1 MQAAAIASVQS
12 TSFLSSMQRGQRVL
26 VRVLAGMGL
35 VMLALGVALMFHL
48 RSQAESIATSLAEQ
62 ESRRLETFEKISPGR
77 VIENTSEHPALALAM
92 RTLVLG
98 ERCLYQVSPSQTVLI
113 SRSQEGYKIW
123 DTGGITPPVL
133 FSDLALTIGL
143 PGQKP
148 LLEGSPVWSSLFSR
162 AEVPV
167 PATPL
172 TLRVAQPAPLLLSLA
187 FLSVL
192 AGLGAPIGAL
202 VLWQRLSRQIAA
214 CRAERSIFQQHLMG
228 LVSESAI
235 HRQEDRTRDFNM
247 QHLAQAADRFL
258 AQTQKL
264 QFTWSEHD
272 EHLGLI
278 RLLLGNVLRLTERI
292 ERDDQFRSSIE
303 ELQRVAL
310 ASIADGV
317 VVTDSQLQVL
327 LVNPAAERMI
337 GIKQDA
343 AIGQKVTKIVR
354 LEQIRDPSTDHHRQD
369 PLPMIRGTA
378 TDSSHFMPRDGDA
391 GRPHVLIRSDGSTR
405 RILLS
410 RAPIHDS
417 CGRSSGAV
425 WALCDVTDEFALQS
439 RLGQTM
445 KMESLGQ
452 LASGVAHDFNNVL
465 TTVLGAANLLQRR
478 LPDTMPEAQA
488 KVKMIS
494 DAVEQASGLTR
505 RLLRFA
511 RRSPGRNRPFG
522 IQTVMSETVD
532 LVSHSMD
539 LNHHIT
545 IKTPSQPMCVMG
557 DRSLMQNAL
566 MNLLLNARDAMPHG
580 GKISIVARSVEIKQ
594 RILDG
599 KPIDLPD
606 GSYVG
611 ISVIDTGH
619 GMSPEVK
626 ERLFEPFFTTKDPD
640 KGTGMGLATVYGTV
654 KHHGG
659 CIVVES
665 EQGKGTTFQLILPLT
680 DREEHETQPAVQAS
694 PQQAASGCVL
704 VADDEDALRELLVEA
719 LQEAGYQVLGAAN
732 GREALE
738 CLRTNEIDLILLDIA
753 MPRMDGIT
761 CLNQIRRTHPTL
773 PVIACTGFAAPD
785 QQQRLEAL
793 HISGYLS
800 KPYRLEEV
808 IIAVGRRLRKSSFS
822 SGGVTTTGNN
832 VYEKTSVSVRN
843 PSDSAV

>member
-1 MQAAAIASVQS
+1 
-12 TSFLSSMQRGQRVL
+12 MQRGQKTL
-26 VRVLAGMGL
+26 LQGLAGMGFL
-35 VMLALGVALMFHL
+35 MLALGAGLVFHL
-48 RSQAESIATSLAEQ
+48 RYQVESTAKTLAEQ
-62 ESRRLETFEKISPGR
+62 ESRRLETLEKLSPGR
-77 VIENTSEHPALALAM
+77 VIEDPSGHPALSLAV
-92 RTLVLG
+92 RTLVSG

-113 SRSQEGYKIW
+113 SRTQEGYKIW
-123 DTGGITPPVL
+123 DTPAISPPQPL
-133 FSDLALTIGL
+133 SDLNLTIGL

-148 LLEGSPVWSSLFSR
+148 LLAEASSWSSILSR
-162 AEVPV
+162 AEVPI

-172 TLRVAQPAPLLLSLA
+172 VLYVSQPAPLLLSLA
-187 FLSVL
+187 FLSFLV
-192 AGLGAPIGAL
+192 GLGSLIGATIF
-202 VLWQRLSRQIAA
+202 WQVLSRYFAS
-214 CRAERSIFQQHLMG
+214 CRMERGVLQQHLMG

-235 HRQEDRTRDFNM
+235 HRQEDRSPDIDM
-247 QHLAQAADRFL
+247 QHLAQAADHFL
-258 AQTQKL
+258 TQTQKL
-264 QFTWSEHD
+264 QLEWSEHV
-272 EHLGLI
+272 EQLGLI
-278 RLLLGNVLRLTERI
+278 RLLFGNVQRLTERI
-292 ERDDQFRSSIE
+292 EKDDLHRSGIE

-310 ASIADGV
+310 ASVADGV

-337 GIKQDA
+337 GIQQHA
-343 AIGQKVTKIVR
+343 VIGQKVTKVVR
-354 LEQIRDPSTDHHRQD
+354 LEQIKDPSSERHRRD
-369 PLPMIRGTA
+369 PLPMVGGTA

-417 CGRSSGAV
+417 AGRSTGAV
-425 WALCDVTDEFALQS
+425 WALCDVTDEYALQS

-478 LPDTMPEAQA
+478 LPDNMPEAHA

-522 IQTVMSETVD
+522 IQTVITETVE

-539 LNHHIT
+539 LNHQIT
-545 IKTPSQPMCVMG
+545 VKVPPQPMCIMG

-580 GKISIVARSVEIKQ
+580 GKIAISARCVEVNQ

-599 KPIDLPD
+599 NPIELPN
-606 GSYVG
+606 GQYVCL
-611 ISVIDTGH
+611 SVIDAGH
-619 GMSPEVK
+619 GMTPEVK
-626 ERLFEPFFTTKDPD
+626 ERLFEPFFTTKDPG

-680 DREEHETQPAVQAS
+680 DREEHETQQAVHAP
-694 PQQAASGCVL
+694 PQQAASGRIL
-704 VADDEDALRELLVEA
+704 VADDEDALRELLIEA
-719 LQEAGYQVLGAAN
+719 LQETGYQVVGAAN
-732 GREALE
+732 GREVLE
-738 CLRTNEIDLILLDIA
+738 RLRDNEIDLILLDIA

-785 QQQRLEAL
+785 QQQRLESL

-808 IIAVGRRLRKSSFS
+808 IVAVGRRLRKSGISAS
-822 SGGVTTTGNN
+822 STTTGNN
-832 VYEKTSVSVRN
+832 LHEKTSLSVARD